1 MIVYAF
7 PEFMRFLLSLRY
19 RGRLLQVSP
28 CTGVYPPENL
38 RFDIVMIFF
47 FILSFLIT
55 ILLVY
60 RPMVTTPK
68 TIIGS
73 TPLKPQRGEGEIM

>member
-47 FILSFLIT
+47 FYSFIFNNYFVSLSSHGD
-55 ILLVY
+55 Y
-60 RPMVTTPK
+60 
-68 TIIGS
+68 S
-73 TPLKPQRGEGEIM
+73 